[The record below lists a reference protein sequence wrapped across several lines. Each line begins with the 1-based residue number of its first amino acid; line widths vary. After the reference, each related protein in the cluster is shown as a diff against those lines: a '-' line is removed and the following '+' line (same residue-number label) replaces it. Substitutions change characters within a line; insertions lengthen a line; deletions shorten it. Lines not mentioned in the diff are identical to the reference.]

1 MGFDSLVPR
10 LIQAVIFDLDGLLLD
25 SESAWDGG
33 RKALVAD
40 TVVPGP
46 GGVQLAGRVRERHPE
61 IRTLI
66 MSGSSERDAAIDVV
80 LGTGTEFI
88 AKPFSAADLN
98 AKLAAL
104 LGEAASSAR

>member
-1 MGFDSLVPR
+1 MLDAHGFTILEAREGEEALALS
-10 LIQAVIFDLDGLLLD
+10 DG
-25 SESAWDGG
+25 EDGG
-33 RKALVAD
+33 TIDLLVAD

-66 MSGSSERDAAIDVV
+66 MSGYSERDAAIDVA
-80 LGTGTEFI
+80 LGAGAEFI

-98 AKLAAL
+98 TKLAAL
-104 LGEAASSAR
+104 LGEATSSAR